1 MNIIITGASRGIGLE
16 MVKHFAANK
25 ENRVVAVS
33 RNIKPLEDISKNNNV
48 YPISLDLTAL
58 IKDETILS
66 SFVSEIFSKTDI
78 IINNAGY
85 LKAENFVSS
94 DVNSAIEMFNVNY
107 FGLSQVIKTMYE
119 SLKQADNPHIVNI
132 SSMGGFQGSAKFA
145 GLSHYSASK
154 AAVVSLTE
162 VLAEEFKKDN
172 IKVNALALGAVET
185 EMLNEAFPGYKA
197 PICAKDMAAF
207 ICNFAQ
213 ETHRYIN
220 GKVVPVSLSTP

>member
-16 MVKHFAANK
+16 MVKHFASNK

-33 RNIKPLEDISKNNNV
+33 RNIKPLENISKSNNV
-48 YPISLDLTAL
+48 YPLSLDLTTL
-58 IKDETILS
+58 INDETILS
-66 SFVSEIFSKTDI
+66 DFVYDIFSNTDI

-85 LKAENFVSS
+85 LKAESFTDS
-94 DVNSAIEMFNVNY
+94 DINSAIAMFNVNY
-107 FGLSQVIKTMYE
+107 FGLSQVIKSMYE
-119 SLKQADNPHIVNI
+119 SLKKSENPHIVNI

-145 GLSHYSASK
+145 GLAHYSASK
-154 AAVVSLTE
+154 AAVASLTE
-162 VLAEEFKKDN
+162 VLAEEFKEDN

-197 PICAKDMAAF
+197 PVCAKEMAEF

-213 ETHRYIN
+213 NTHKYIN
-220 GKVVPVSLSTP
+220 GKVIPVSLSTP